1 MKIIDGGVCAAKGF
15 KAGAIRC
22 GIRKSQTKK
31 DLAMILSDC
40 ECSAAAVYTT
50 NRVKAAPILL
60 TMDNLSNG
68 KARAVIVNS
77 GNANA
82 CAPFGI
88 ENARR
93 EAMAAARAL
102 HVAMEDV
109 VVAST
114 GVIGQ
119 TLSVECIE
127 EHAGSMEMKYGNSMA
142 AAEAIMTTDTKVKTI
157 AVEFEADG
165 KTCHIGGICKGS
177 GMIHPNMGTMLS
189 FITTDC
195 AISSE
200 MLDKALKEDV
210 KKTFNRVTVDGDTS
224 TNDMCCILANGMAGN
239 LPVEQEGPDYDA
251 FCAALH
257 MVTEDL
263 ARKIA
268 ADGEGASKLMTC
280 TVSGALDE
288 DTAEQLCKSICSSSL
303 VKAAIFGSDANWG
316 RVLCAMGYS
325 GAAFNTEEVTVEF
338 ASKAG
343 TVTVCEKGRGLDFN
357 EELAKEILD
366 QEEVEINVTLQEGS
380 GNVTCWGCDLTYDY
394 VKINGD
400 YRT

>member
-60 TMDNLSNG
+60 TMENLSNG

-200 MLDKALKEDV
+200 MLDKALKADV

-251 FCAALH
+251 YGDGRFGPQDSGRRRGSQQADDLYGIRRTGRGYSRAALQIY
-257 MVTEDL
+257 L
-263 ARKIA
+263 FLIPCQGRNLWFRRQL
-268 ADGEGASKLMTC
+268 GPR
-280 TVSGALDE
+280 ALCNG
-288 DTAEQLCKSICSSSL
+288 LFRRSIQ
-303 VKAAIFGSDANWG
+303 
-316 RVLCAMGYS
+316 Y
-325 GAAFNTEEVTVEF
+325 
-338 ASKAG
+338 
-343 TVTVCEKGRGLDFN
+343 GRGD
-357 EELAKEILD
+357 
-366 QEEVEINVTLQEGS
+366 S
-380 GNVTCWGCDLTYDY
+380 GICL
-394 VKINGD
+394 
-400 YRT
+400 